1 MFYKWVTK
9 RGGYKIGRG
18 YKLCQDLGGIYVGEI
33 SYHSSLQDLL
43 IWWGSYRFYFSK
55 HSDDEI

>member
-1 MFYKWVTK
+1 MTK

-43 IWWGSYRFYFSK
+43 IWWGSYRLSFSK
-55 HSDDEI
+55 YSDDEI